1 MKLFHVAVLVAALLQ
16 PTQAKEDVSRVVDA
30 VNIDSE
36 FEFALTVDF
45 SSAPTDGPTIHPLKG
60 TPLPKNCKKEF
71 KDGRPLSD
79 FCKQWVEAND
89 DFIMPTHSPTKSP
102 TAAPTQFYNLTSSTF
117 IGDNNRLSLA
127 VDISTV
133 DDTFI
138 EQFRPDIALGD
149 KSNLKIDSI
158 GGAPTKVTMVKFNIG
173 ETMNQVLLNKHA
185 GVSLKSAKL
194 HLFAKNTALTNQ
206 FGGYVEEIDTKWS
219 EESAVWRDYVKAPP
233 EDKPKDE
240 KKDAKKL
247 LPKTVNDTLAS
258 FEVVSPYKW
267 AEADVTQRLQEIMAG
282 WNEKTVSQ
290 FAVRVTTDK
299 SEGVVYASKENIQ
312 FAPKLSL
319 VFEFEGT
326 ALEVAA
332 AAVAGSNQA
341 ETIITS
347 KPTLKV
353 TSNPTNA
360 PTAVPSPLPT
370 PLPSSVPTSSPVLPT
385 ASPTPLPS
393 PAPTSSPVL
402 STASPAIQT
411 DSPVVATSSSFVTS
425 PPSTLS
431 TVVNTP
437 LPTATPSRAPSPS
450 PTPLPLVAEVT
461 EEPTGIAANTVT
473 TATSVVSQM
482 FQLEIAATTEE
493 VRHRRLKGTR
503 ELNPLMSL
511 NEKERPALE
520 EHLMNVYTESLTS
533 SPAQVEVSF
542 MNADMDVEIV
552 SNNEVVRSNAFK
564 VIGKLGLV
572 HSQNN
577 FYV

>member
-1 MKLFHVAVLVAALLQ
+1 MKLFHVAILVAALLQ
-16 PTQAKEDVSRVVDA
+16 PTQAAKEDVSRAVDTI
-30 VNIDSE
+30 NNDSE
-36 FEFALTVDF
+36 FEFSFTVD
-45 SSAPTDGPTIHPLKG
+45 SSPAPTDGPTIHPLKG
-60 TPLPKNCKKEF
+60 TPLPKYCKKEF
-71 KDGRPLSD
+71 KDGPPRSD
-79 FCKQWVEAND
+79 FCKEWLEVND
-89 DFIMPTHSPTKSP
+89 DFIMPTHAPTKFP

-138 EQFRPDIALGD
+138 EQFRPKVPLGD
-149 KSNLKIDSI
+149 KSNLKIDAFK
-158 GGAPTKVTMVKFNIG
+158 GAPTKVTMMKFNIG
-173 ETMNQVLLNKHA
+173 ETMNQVLLNKNV

-194 HLFAKNTALTNQ
+194 HLFAKNAALTNQ

-219 EESAVWRDYVKAPP
+219 EERAVWRDYVK
-233 EDKPKDE
+233 

-247 LPKTVNDTLAS
+247 LPKTVSNTLAS

-267 AEADVTQRLQEIMAG
+267 AEADVTWRMQEIMAG
-282 WNEKTVSQ
+282 WSEETVSQ

-312 FAPKLSL
+312 FAPKMSL

-326 ALEVAA
+326 PLEVVA
-332 AAVAGSNQA
+332 AAVAGSSQT
-341 ETIITS
+341 ETTITS

-370 PLPSSVPTSSPVLPT
+370 PLPSSAPTLLPT
-385 ASPTPLPS
+385 AIPTPLPS

-402 STASPAIQT
+402 STPPPT
-411 DSPVVATSSSFVTS
+411 LSPVADT
-425 PPSTLS
+425 TLS
-431 TVVNTP
+431 TVTSSQAPSPSPTP
-437 LPTATPSRAPSPS
+437 LPSTAPPTATPSRAPSPS
-450 PTPLPLVAEVT
+450 PTPLPTTVEVT
-461 EEPTGIAANTVT
+461 DEPSGIAANTVT
-473 TATSVVSQM
+473 TATSVISQM
-482 FQLEIAATTEE
+482 FQLEIAVTTEV

-520 EHLMNVYTESLTS
+520 QHLMNVYTESLTS
-533 SPAQVEVSF
+533 SPARVEISF
-542 MNADMDVEIV
+542 MNDDMDVEIV
-552 SNNEVVRSNAFK
+552 SNNEVVRSNGFK
-564 VIGKLGLV
+564 VIGKLGLAPIEEL
-572 HSQNN
+572 
-577 FYV
+577 